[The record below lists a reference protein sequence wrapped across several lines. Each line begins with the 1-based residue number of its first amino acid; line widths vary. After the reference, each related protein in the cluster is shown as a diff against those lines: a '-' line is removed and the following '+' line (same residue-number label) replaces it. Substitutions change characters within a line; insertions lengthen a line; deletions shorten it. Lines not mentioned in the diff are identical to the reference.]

1 MKFKLLFL
9 VLLFNINYTFSQ
21 NLIELNMYQMSY
33 FKKDFIIEVGNDNT
47 IKKKKKDI
55 DKYFIDYYISVQS
68 IEDINNN
75 DRVSLLVKHYK
86 YDKFIEY
93 LENIKSKY
101 VEWKNIAI
109 VNNIENINK
118 IIDVKAPIIDA
129 VFYYSDW
136 HIDKLVHLETKFTKF
151 DDKFSILINSDELTS
166 WSNEFIKNK
175 GFALIFSS
183 EEEIEDFIN
192 KLNNEKAIELIK
204 SKEAKED
211 LFK

>member
-9 VLLFNINYTFSQ
+9 ALFFNINYIFSQ
-21 NLIELNMYQMSY
+21 SLIELDKYEMSY
-33 FKKDFIIEVGNDNT
+33 LKKDFIIEVKNDNT

-55 DKYFIDYYISVQS
+55 NKYLIDYYISVQS
-68 IEDINNN
+68 KEDINNN
-75 DRVSLLVKHYK
+75 DRISLLIKHYK

-109 VNNIENINK
+109 ANNIEEINK
-118 IIDVKAPIIDA
+118 TIEIKAPIIDA
-129 VFYYSDW
+129 VFHYSDW
-136 HIDKLVHLETKFTKF
+136 HMDGLVHLETKFTKF
-151 DDKFSILINSDELTS
+151 DDNFSILINSDELTS

-175 GFALIFSS
+175 GFLMIFRS

>member
-1 MKFKLLFL
+1 MKFKLLLL
-9 VLLFNINYTFSQ
+9 VLFFNINYTFSQ

-175 GFALIFSS
+175 GFALVFSS